1 MSFRRL
7 LLVLGLALLG
17 GAFVWWLLPR
27 PADLSPAT
35 PSPAAPAASA
45 VPAAPTAPAVPA
57 AQSLPAAPVPSAGTN
72 DRPLFVDSSPAVS
85 VAAALNDP
93 GSTITR
99 DLTLLNDLLS
109 DWRLNFPNAGNPWG
123 ENAEITAALTG
134 DNSLGLRLIP
144 RTHPAINTA
153 GELVDRWGTPFLF
166 HALAGDRMEVRSA
179 GADKKF
185 GTPDDA
191 RFTPPSPPGGGPLL

>member
-17 GAFVWWLLPR
+17 GALVWSLLPR
-27 PADLSPAT
+27 RPADSSPAT
-35 PSPAAPAASA
+35 PSPAAPAA
-45 VPAAPTAPAVPA
+45 PAAPSFPV
-57 AQSLPAAPVPSAGTN
+57 APVPFAGAN

-85 VAAALNDP
+85 VAAALNAP
-93 GSTITR
+93 GGTITR

-144 RTHPAINTA
+144 RTHPAINAA

-179 GADKKF
+179 GPDKKF
-185 GTPDDA
+185 GTTDDA
-191 RFTPPSPPGGGPLL
+191 RLTPPPPPGGEPLL

>member
-7 LLVLGLALLG
+7 LLVLGLALFG
-17 GAFVWWLLPR
+17 GALVWSLLPR
-27 PADLSPAT
+27 RPADFSPAA
-35 PSPAAPAASA
+35 PSPAAPAA
-45 VPAAPTAPAVPA
+45 PAAP
-57 AQSLPAAPVPSAGTN
+57 SLPVAPVPFAGTN

-85 VAAALNDP
+85 VAAALNAP
-93 GSTITR
+93 GGTITR

-144 RTHPAINTA
+144 RTHPAINAA

-179 GADKKF
+179 GPDKKF

-191 RFTPPSPPGGGPLL
+191 RLTPPPPPGGETLL

>member
-7 LLVLGLALLG
+7 LLVLGLALFG
-17 GAFVWWLLPR
+17 GALVWSLLPR
-27 PADLSPAT
+27 RPADFSPAA
-35 PSPAAPAASA
+35 PSPAAPAA
-45 VPAAPTAPAVPA
+45 PAAP
-57 AQSLPAAPVPSAGTN
+57 SLPVAPVPFAGTN

-85 VAAALNDP
+85 VAAALNAP
-93 GSTITR
+93 GGTITR

-109 DWRLNFPNAGNPWG
+109 DWRINFPNAGNPWG

-144 RTHPAINTA
+144 RTHPAINAA

-179 GADKKF
+179 GPDKKF

-191 RFTPPSPPGGGPLL
+191 RLTPPPTPGGEPLL

>member
-17 GAFVWWLLPR
+17 GALVWSLLPR
-27 PADLSPAT
+27 RPADFSPAT
-35 PSPAAPAASA
+35 PSPAAPAA
-45 VPAAPTAPAVPA
+45 PAAP
-57 AQSLPAAPVPSAGTN
+57 SLPVAPVPFAGTN

-85 VAAALNDP
+85 VAAALNAP
-93 GSTITR
+93 GGTITR
-99 DLTLLNDLLS
+99 DLTLLNDLLI

-134 DNSLGLRLIP
+134 DNSLGLRLSP
-144 RTHPAINTA
+144 RTHPAINAA

-179 GADKKF
+179 GPDKKF

-191 RFTPPSPPGGGPLL
+191 RLTPPPRPGAEPPL

>member
-17 GAFVWWLLPR
+17 GALVWSLLPR
-27 PADLSPAT
+27 RPADFSPAA
-35 PSPAAPAASA
+35 PSPAAPAA
-45 VPAAPTAPAVPA
+45 PAAP
-57 AQSLPAAPVPSAGTN
+57 SLPVAPVPFAGTN

-85 VAAALNDP
+85 VAAALNAP
-93 GSTITR
+93 GGTITR

-144 RTHPAINTA
+144 RTHPAINAA

-179 GADKKF
+179 GPDKKF

-191 RFTPPSPPGGGPLL
+191 RLTPPPPPGGEPLL